1 MNLKFYEVDGE
12 YIKYLRE
19 NGDQKIQNIEY
30 EKHKKFFCGIVL
42 TINNFNYFAPVSSYN
57 KKVHTS
63 FLIMDKD
70 RETKKLK
77 AISSLR
83 FSFMFPCP
91 IEYLS
96 QKDFSKE
103 DEKYKI
109 LLRKELHYCNTNRE
123 KIKKMANEVYKLG
136 VNEKNRQKFNICDF
150 KKLEEKCLEYIKFK
164 NV

>member
-12 YIKYLRE
+12 YIKYLRV
-19 NGDQKIQNIEY
+19 NGDQKIPNIEY

-70 RETKKLK
+70 RETKELK

-136 VNEKNRQKFNICDF
+136 LNEKNRQKFNICDF
-150 KKLEEKCLEYIKFK
+150 KKLEEKCLEYIKF
-164 NV
+164 

>member
-1 MNLKFYEVDGE
+1 MNLKFYEVDSE
-12 YIKYLRE
+12 YIKYLRV
-19 NGDQKIQNIEY
+19 NGDQKIPNIEY

-77 AISSLR
+77 AISSLS

-109 LLRKELHYCNTNRE
+109 LLRME
-123 KIKKMANEVYKLG
+123 KKI
-136 VNEKNRQKFNICDF
+136 QKIC
-150 KKLEEKCLEYIKFK
+150 Y
-164 NV
+164 